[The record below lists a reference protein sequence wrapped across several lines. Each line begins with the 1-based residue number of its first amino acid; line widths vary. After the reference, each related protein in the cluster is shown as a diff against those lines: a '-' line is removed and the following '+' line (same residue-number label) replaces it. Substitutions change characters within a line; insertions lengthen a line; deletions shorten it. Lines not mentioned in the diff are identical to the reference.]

1 MSSRKS
7 SVRKRSA
14 VSKRSSSHFT
24 ANKRM
29 KDSDGR
35 GYRGRD
41 AEKQVLAKLEK
52 RGWTCFHDFSRGHDI
67 LAIKGN
73 RQVYID
79 VKEINEYVSAG
90 SNKVERGRIQVDKR
104 EVKKWLEYPESY
116 MIVKIN
122 RINKKEEWKGF
133 KAKKVWELIKNRK
146 SDPIKL
152 SWSELESI
160 GEWKKEPTI
169 K

>member
-1 MSSRKS
+1 MSRKAQKTRKKTVVRKS
-7 SVRKRSA
+7 SSTRK
-14 VSKRSSSHFT
+14 
-24 ANKRM
+24 M

-41 AEKQVLAKLEK
+41 AEIKVVFKLEK
-52 RGWTCFHDFSRGHDI
+52 RGWTCFHDFSKGHDI

-79 VKEINEYVSAG
+79 VKEINEYVSSG
-90 SNKVERGRIQVDKR
+90 SQKVERGRIQVDKK
-104 EVKKWLEYPESY
+104 EVRHWLTYLESY

-122 RINKKEEWKGF
+122 RVDGKVEWKGF
-133 KAKKVWELIKNRK
+133 KAKKVWGLIKNSK

-152 SWSELESI
+152 SWNQLEKI
-160 GEWKKEPTI
+160 GEWKKEFDEGI
-169 K
+169 L